1 MKTTTKYFIPNDL
14 KQYTADVDENG
25 WNTDM
30 SYKSLQRSIYIKTK
44 QSNKPVDKKIILEYL
59 QKNSLEVNS
68 VPKKSKHPT
77 KPKKHSKIY
86 KLKQKRCPL

>member
-59 QKNSLEVNS
+59 QENSLF
-68 VPKKSKHPT
+68 
-77 KPKKHSKIY
+77 
-86 KLKQKRCPL
+86 

>member
-1 MKTTTKYFIPNDL
+1 MKTTTKYFIPNNL
-14 KQYTADVDENG
+14 NQYTVDVDENG

-30 SYKSLQRSIYIKTK
+30 SYKSLQKSIFIKTK
-44 QSNKPVDKKIILEYL
+44 KSNKPLEKHIILEYL
-59 QKNSLEVNS
+59 QEKS